1 MIYWEACKEM
11 QKNNNGDPFHHED
24 VVKYLEAHESDIA
37 WEINDFGELRLA
49 FIALV
54 GRKPEK

>member
-1 MIYWEACKEM
+1 M